1 MRQPPQPTLP
11 ERQPILLTCRI
22 QQLHRSKVLL
32 NPIAPIPDSLMR
44 LTASQGTP
52 RDRIEG
58 VELDAVVPQTREEL
72 GLNGAMKGVVLA
84 LVN

>member
-1 MRQPPQPTLP
+1 
-11 ERQPILLTCRI
+11 
-22 QQLHRSKVLL
+22 
-32 NPIAPIPDSLMR
+32 MR
-44 LTASQGTP
+44 LTASQRTP

-72 GLNGAMKGVVLA
+72 GLNGAMEGVVLA